1 MKTLI
6 LTLTSLLLFA
16 ASLPALPEV
25 VVTPDM
31 LERPLG
37 EWQLN
42 GVTLLVVLMFAGRVF
57 NYMKTNGGLKSIIRA
72 LWHGGVTGENVPKA
86 PVGTGGPKG

>member
-16 ASLPALPEV
+16 GSALAIPEV
-25 VVTPDM
+25 VVTPEM

-42 GVTLLVVLMFAGRVF
+42 GVTLLVALMFAGRVF
-57 NYMKTNGGLKSIIRA
+57 NYMKANGGLKSIVRA

-86 PVGTGGPKG
+86 LGKSGGPKG